1 MSYIG
6 RTPTPAALTAS
17 DITDGIVSNAKLA
30 QDIISADTALA
41 VAPDDTDELLV
52 SNSGVLNRIDYSL
65 IKGGTNTPA
74 FEAKLA
80 SSQTMSDNTNTKIE
94 LASETFDVGGCYD
107 NSTNYRFLPT
117 TAGKYFIYGK
127 ARLQADQD
135 TDLSQ
140 AHLHIYQ
147 NGGNK
152 IESYFLMWV
161 NYVRSVTIHHAT
173 VIDMDGSTDYVELYA
188 NVDQITGT
196 APVVIGG
203 AAGPTL
209 FGAFKLIE

>member
-30 QDIISADTALA
+30 QDIISADTALGA
-41 VAPDDTDELLV
+41 TPADTDEFLV
-52 SNSGVLNRIDYSL
+52 SDAGTLKRMDYSY
-65 IKGGTNTPA
+65 IKSTNTPA
-74 FEAKLA
+74 FEATLA

-117 TAGKYFIYGK
+117 TAGKYFIYAKG
-127 ARLQADQD
+127 RLQADQD

-140 AHLHIYQ
+140 CHLHIYQ
-147 NGGNK
+147 NGGDK
-152 IESYFLMWV
+152 VASYFLMWV
-161 NYVRSVTIHHAT
+161 NYVRSITISQST
-173 VIDMDGSTDYVELYA
+173 VIDMDGATDYIELYA